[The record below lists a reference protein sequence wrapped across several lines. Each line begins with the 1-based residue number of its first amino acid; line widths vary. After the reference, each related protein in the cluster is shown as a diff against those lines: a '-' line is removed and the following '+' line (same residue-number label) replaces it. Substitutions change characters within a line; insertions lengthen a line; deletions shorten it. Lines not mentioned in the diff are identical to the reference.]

1 MKGDA
6 HLSARYFTSAAQFRS
21 WLDRH
26 HADTRVLWVGY
37 YKRGTGR
44 PSLTWSES
52 VDVALCY
59 GWIDG
64 VRRPVDEERYAIRF
78 TPRRSKSNWSRVN
91 LAKANELIASD
102 QMHPAGLAA
111 YQGRNPSRTD
121 RYLYE
126 QKQRP
131 GLAPRYLAE
140 LRKNPKAWTFYKGS
154 GSLVSA
160 GVGPVC
166 HERRQGGNPPP
177 PAHPADPGLRRRSAD
192 HARWREEVSRPA
204 GSNIS
209 YNERRDAAT
218 IPSRAAERHA

>member
-1 MKGDA
+1 MKDDA
-6 HLSARYFTSAAQFRS
+6 HLSARYFASTAQFRR

-26 HADTRVLWVGY
+26 HSDTKVLWVGY
-37 YKRGTGR
+37 HKRATAR

-78 TPRRSKSNWSRVN
+78 TPRSSKSNWSKVN
-91 LAKANELIASD
+91 LAKAKQLMASG

-111 YQGRNPSRTD
+111 YQGRDPSRTY

-126 QKQRP
+126 QKERP

-140 LRKNPKAWTFYKGS
+140 LRKDPKAWAFYKAQAPWYQRIS
-154 GSLVSA
+154 GLYVMSA
-160 GVGPVC
+160 VK
-166 HERRQGGNPPP
+166 EETRQRRLARLIKDCAAGRLITPGG
-177 PAHPADPGLRRRSAD
+177 GKK
-192 HARWREEVSRPA
+192 
-204 GSNIS
+204 
-209 YNERRDAAT
+209 
-218 IPSRAAERHA
+218 